1 MASGAQPKG
10 LVKILTNIL
19 SHPFLFKSAMH
30 SKMNPL
36 FELDQGYIFFGSSEE
51 RMAFYS
57 DKLSFL
63 VLMISEAVISYHFVL
78 GLASNT
84 FDFFRSHLLINDC
97 VSIQMQPSFARVQK
111 NLGYK
116 CIAWL

>member
-1 MASGAQPKG
+1 MDSNMNP
-10 LVKILTNIL
+10 
-19 SHPFLFKSAMH
+19 LFEL
-30 SKMNPL
+30 MNPL

-63 VLMISEAVISYHFVL
+63 VLMTSEAVISYHFVL

-84 FDFFRSHLLINDC
+84 FDFFRSHLLINVC

-111 NLGYK
+111 ILGYK